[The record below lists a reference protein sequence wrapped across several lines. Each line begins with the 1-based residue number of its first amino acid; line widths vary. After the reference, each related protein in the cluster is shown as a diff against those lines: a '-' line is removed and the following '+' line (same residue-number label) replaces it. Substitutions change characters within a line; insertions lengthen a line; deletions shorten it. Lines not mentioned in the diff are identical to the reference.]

1 LLNTSYLHGL
11 VGGLMIGTAAVTL
24 LLGVGRIAGVSGLM
38 ARVFRLAS
46 DDTPWSIAA
55 TFVIGLPIG
64 AAAIAAVR
72 GPTESHYTGKIWLLI
87 ISGLLV
93 GVGTRLSGGCT
104 SGHGVCG
111 LSRLSPRSV
120 VATVA
125 FIAAGAI
132 TVAVLN
138 AGGI

>member
-1 LLNTSYLHGL
+1 MLNTSYLHGL